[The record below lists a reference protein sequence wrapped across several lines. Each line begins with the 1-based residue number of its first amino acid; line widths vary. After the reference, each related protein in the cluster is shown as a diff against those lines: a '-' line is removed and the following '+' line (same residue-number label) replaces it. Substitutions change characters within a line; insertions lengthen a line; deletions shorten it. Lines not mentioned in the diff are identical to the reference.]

1 MLENRK
7 TFWSAAAL
15 LALVVVLL
23 GVAVA
28 PMTASAEPTPTETPA
43 PDQPWMVEHQEGDP
57 SAEVEAFATTI
68 SSYPMDDLTDEEIAG
83 LLWMREEE
91 KLARD
96 VYLTL
101 YDLWELPIFKNI
113 SRSEQVHM
121 DAVLT
126 LLERYELDDPAMDA
140 ELGEFANE
148 DLQALYDQLVEAGG
162 NSLEDALRVGAAIEE
177 IDIVDLE
184 GWLEQTDNED
194 IQLVYE
200 SLMMGSRN
208 HLRAFTSTL
217 ETQVGAT
224 YEPQYLT
231 QEAYDEIVESPMEMG
246 AGHGGDPQGGAHG
259 PNGAGPH
266 GGQ

>member
-7 TFWSAAAL
+7 AVWSAVAL
-15 LALVVVLL
+15 LTLVVLL
-23 GVAVA
+23 VGVAVA
-28 PMTASAEPTPTETPA
+28 PMTASAEPTPTDTPE
-43 PDQPWMVEHQEGDP
+43 PWTVEHEAGDP
-57 SAEVEAFATTI
+57 AAEVEAFATTI
-68 SSYPMDDLTDEEIAG
+68 SSYEMGALTEEEIAG
-83 LLWMREEE
+83 MLWMREEE
-91 KLARD
+91 KLAHD

-101 YDLWELPIFKNI
+101 YDLWGLPIFKNI

-121 DAVLT
+121 DAMLT

-140 ELGEFANE
+140 EIGEFANE
-148 DLQALYDQLVEAGG
+148 DLQALYDQLVEMGSA
-162 NSLEDALRVGAAIEE
+162 SLEDALRVGAAIEE
-177 IDIVDLE
+177 IDILDLE
-184 GWLEQTDNED
+184 DWLEQTDNED

-217 ETQVGAT
+217 ETQTGAT
-224 YEPQYLT
+224 YEPQYLS

-246 AGHGGDPQGGAHG
+246 AGHDGETGGPGYGAG
-259 PNGAGPH
+259 GAGPH